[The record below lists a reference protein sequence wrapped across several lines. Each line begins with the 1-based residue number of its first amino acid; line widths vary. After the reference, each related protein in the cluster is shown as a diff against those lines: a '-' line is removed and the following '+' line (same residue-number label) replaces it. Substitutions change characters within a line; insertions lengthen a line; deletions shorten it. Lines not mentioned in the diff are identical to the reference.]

1 MLTGCTIYQQVT
13 FDQQGSP
20 TYGNNILVGRDISI
34 TDTGN
39 GTYSVTYN
47 SLLKDTVYTSS
58 SYADLQNPN
67 HTIYYGVSTFDIN
80 SDYGALVNSRFD
92 IGSGSQRIYPVIKGN
107 LSQNY
112 NQVTELVSVTS
123 GSISHGILANIPTN

>member
-1 MLTGCTIYQQVT
+1 
-13 FDQQGSP
+13 
-20 TYGNNILVGRDISI
+20 VGRDISI

-58 SYADLQNPN
+58 SPVNLTNPN
-67 HTIYYGVSTFDIN
+67 HTIYYGVNTIDIS
-80 SDYGALVNSRFD
+80 SDFGALVNSRFD

-123 GSISHGILANIPTN
+123 GSVSHGILANIPTN

>member
-1 MLTGCTIYQQVT
+1 MLNGCTIYQQVT
-13 FDQQGSP
+13 FNNQGSP
-20 TYGNNILVGRDISI
+20 TYGSNILVGRDISI
-34 TDTGN
+34 TDNGD

-58 SYADLQNPN
+58 SPVNLTNPN
-67 HTIYYGVSTFDIN
+67 HTIYYGVNTIDIS
-80 SDYGALVNSRFD
+80 SDFGALVNSRFD
-92 IGSGSQRIYPVIKGN
+92 IGSGSKTIYPATTGS

-123 GSISHGILANIPTN
+123 GGVSYGILSNIPTN